1 MNERIQ
7 ELAMRANSHHG
18 NSFDLNYK
26 ELDVFL
32 SKFAELIVLEC
43 VGACY
48 EQTPNWK
55 GEYATAFGDG
65 IEFCI
70 NGIKQHFG
78 VE

>member
-32 SKFAELIVLEC
+32 SKFAELIVREC
-43 VGACY
+43 IDTVSDCSV
-48 EQTPNWK
+48 
-55 GEYATAFGDG
+55 EYCTRPQ
-65 IEFCI
+65 IVSE
-70 NGIKQHFG
+70 IKQHFG
-78 VE
+78 VEE